1 MLLKNNSS
9 VNDMH
14 IQNVKTLTEKIEQSD
29 AILVGAAA
37 SMSGGADIRPFP
49 DSWNMKEQLGEYA
62 SNKDV
67 WDAHT
72 VMSQL
77 DRISNGDIA
86 LLIDCGDDDFFLEVN
101 QELHRQLLSRK
112 IGHDFIT
119 RPGAHTVTYWNNSID
134 YHLLFFQK
142 FFTRG
147 EQVGQ

>member
-1 MLLKNNSS
+1 
-9 VNDMH
+9 
-14 IQNVKTLTEKIEQSD
+14 
-29 AILVGAAA
+29 
-37 SMSGGADIRPFP
+37 MSGGADIRPFP

-142 FFTRG
+142 FFARG